1 MKTTFQLAKRAGNER
16 LSVNA
21 KLVTCG
27 GWSGRDGAAVM
38 KHIEELTKLG
48 VARPSKVPIMIP
60 VSRYLLT
67 QEENVEIQAQQN
79 SGEVEYV
86 ILLTSDAMYVTVG
99 SDHTDRELETFNV
112 EKSKQACP
120 KIIAEQAWL
129 YEDVR
134 DHWDEIILRSY
145 ATKGGERALYQEAR
159 LDVLI
164 DPDTLLG
171 LEGGKYRREGAVV
184 FSGTIPTMRGII
196 YADRFEMEMQ
206 DPKLSP
212 SISHGYS
219 INVLS

>member
-1 MKTTFQLAKRAGNER
+1 MKIGFQLVKRTGAEH
-16 LSVNA
+16 LSLDT
-21 KLVTCG
+21 KLVVCG
-27 GWSGRDGAAVM
+27 GWSGRDGTAVR
-38 KHIEELTKLG
+38 KHIEELAKLG

-67 QEENVEIQAQQN
+67 QEENIEIQSQQN

-86 ILLTSDAMYVTVG
+86 VLLMGDRMYVTLG

-120 KIIAEQAWL
+120 KILAEQAWL
-129 YEDVR
+129 YEDIH

-145 ATKGGERALYQEAR
+145 ATKGGERVLYQEAR
-159 LDVLI
+159 LDALI

-171 LEGGKYRREGAVV
+171 LEGSKYRREGAVI
-184 FSGTIPTMRGII
+184 FSGTIPTTQGIV

-206 DPKLSP
+206 DPKLSR
-212 SISHGYS
+212 SISHGYY
-219 INVLS
+219 INVL